1 MICIVLA
8 KGQHTRTHRHEHT
21 LYVGNKNI
29 QEYVH
34 ICVCM
39 IIIINNNN
47 NKKLIYSNTC
57 IYVYVWSCACT
68 HLYTYM
74 HLYYTYMHTGCSL
87 LFIAHIDTRRYQLL
101 TTTIYRSIILL
112 LFLQKQ
118 NLATAI
124 YLFGLGT
131 LCAYSFVRGRVHAHV
146 LHTYIRIC
154 TPYIPYIPYIH
165 T

>member
-1 MICIVLA
+1 
-8 KGQHTRTHRHEHT
+8 
-21 LYVGNKNI
+21 
-29 QEYVH
+29 
-34 ICVCM
+34 
-39 IIIINNNN
+39 
-47 NKKLIYSNTC
+47 
-57 IYVYVWSCACT
+57 
-68 HLYTYM
+68 M

-131 LCAYSFVRGRVHAHV
+131 LCAYSFVRGRVHAYV

-165 T
+165 TQLTGCSMHTYYIRIYVYTYHTYHTYIRIAYIHNSQDVADPSLLL